1 MLEATSMIRRSIPLL
16 VLALVCLAGSSFAA
30 SKTYDSSPTNGTPGD
45 QILSTTNLCPPVQL
59 TPDSSFGHALIDDDD
74 AGTVSLDVT
83 ILDISLIDLGAD
95 QLTVTFGPGAFIFID
110 NRSSNTNVPPGGS
123 VHTAVFGSGTD
134 PGESAIWGIVSG
146 WAISG
151 SRFCVSSP
159 VSICNQNG
167 FAHGATVP
175 PVAESGTYNLNT
187 WAFDAVGDYES
198 AAPYIFRTSNGGLSN
213 NQYRLR
219 GAFHGSSLPALPLIG
234 FGALALSLAVIGAR
248 SLMGKK

>member
-1 MLEATSMIRRSIPLL
+1 MEVTSMIRRSTPLL
-16 VLALVCLAGSSFAA
+16 VLAVVCLAGSSFAA
-30 SKTYDSSPTNGTPGD
+30 TKTYDSSPTNGTPGD
-45 QILSTTNLCPPVQL
+45 QILSTTNLCPPVTL
-59 TPDSSFGHALIDDDD
+59 TPGSSFGNAVLEDDG
-74 AGTVSLDVT
+74 AGSVSLDLT

-110 NRSSNTNVPPGGS
+110 NRSTNTNVPPGGS
-123 VHTAVFGSGTD
+123 VHPSVSGSGTD
-134 PGESAIWGIVSG
+134 PGESAIWGIISG

-159 VSICNQNG
+159 VSICNENG
-167 FAHGATVP
+167 FAHGQTVLQIT
-175 PVAESGTYNLNT
+175 ESGTYNLNT

-198 AAPYIFRTSNGGLSN
+198 ATPYIFRTSNGGLSN
-213 NQYRLR
+213 NQIRLR

-234 FGALALSLAVIGAR
+234 FGALALSLAVNGGR